1 MHPFPPIPSVAL
13 PALCLSAPP
22 RRPSRGF
29 RRSVLH
35 SRVLSC
41 PAAVVGLV
49 VLLPLSCCRRVL
61 CALVRGVGVE
71 SGDVEIETEK
81 EVACWRDFDVT

>member
-1 MHPFPPIPSVAL
+1 
-13 PALCLSAPP
+13 
-22 RRPSRGF
+22 
-29 RRSVLH
+29 
-35 SRVLSC
+35 LSC

-49 VLLPLSCCRRVL
+49 VLLPSSCRRRIL

-81 EVACWRDFDVT
+81 EDLGSGLLA